1 MRYWLTLLA
10 LVVACSA
17 LPARADRG
25 GASPAV
31 TLESLLAGV
40 RVGAPESHGNLAVF
54 PVTVPEKAALPGHLN
69 LDEALAAGVLKVSE
83 VSESGSV
90 NELKVENAGKTP
102 VFIMAGEIL
111 TGAKQDRVLQDDVW
125 LPARSGPVAV
135 ACYCVEQGRWTY
147 TGEDKH
153 FKSRPVA
160 GNVAVRQSARATNSQ
175 SAVWDAVAETQSKA
189 GYGGGSTALGE
200 TYNAPEV
207 KKEIDGYLNALADLP
222 KRHPEANGFV
232 VVVGPRILA
241 ADLFGSR
248 DDAAALWAK
257 LLPSYALEAAGS
269 DARKPTVTRDHVTAF
284 LRKAA
289 AMKATTRAT
298 PGEGTLLS
306 LEGPGMVGSALL
318 VGRSLAHAE
327 LFPTDGTAPRRPSP
341 PIQRQYPSDNVQI
354 QQQRLR

>member
-1 MRYWLTLLA
+1 MRHWMTLLA
-10 LVVACSA
+10 LVLACAA

-25 GASPAV
+25 ATAPAL
-31 TLESLLAGV
+31 TLETLLAGV
-40 RVGAPESHGNLAVF
+40 RVEAPETHGNLAVF
-54 PVTVPEKAALPGHLN
+54 PVTVPEKAALPTHLT
-69 LDEALAAGVLKVSE
+69 LDEALAAGALKVAE
-83 VSESGSV
+83 VSDSGSV
-90 NELKVENAGKTP
+90 NELKVENAGKIP

-135 ACYCVEQGRWTY
+135 ACYCVEQGRWSY
-147 TGEDKH
+147 TGDKE

-207 KKEIDGYLNALADLP
+207 KKEVDGYLSGLQGLP
-222 KRHPEANGFV
+222 QRHPQANGFV
-232 VVVGPRILA
+232 VAVGSKILA

-248 DDAAALWAK
+248 ADAVDLWAK
-257 LLPSYALEAAGS
+257 LLPSYALEAANS
-269 DARKPTVTRDHVTAF
+269 DAGKVTVTRDDVVRF

-298 PGEGTLLS
+298 PGEGSLIS
-306 LEGPGMVGSALL
+306 LEGEGMVGSALL
-318 VGRSLAHAE
+318 LGRSLAHAE
-327 LFPTDGTAPRRPSP
+327 LFPGGGAPAHRPTT
-341 PIQRQYPSDNVQI
+341 PIQRQYPNQNV
-354 QQQRLR
+354 QQQRDR